1 MSMIQKIL
9 ATGILLLVALVH
21 SARADETERLEQSV
35 TQSME
40 RLIATFESKKRLYY
54 EDQEEFYR
62 LMEEA
67 LAPFVDF
74 ERIALR
80 VMGRYRRQAS
90 EDQIRAFTE
99 VFKRS
104 LFDAYGKALV
114 ESGKFTVSVRRAV
127 IDKRRST
134 NASVM
139 VDIRSASGNVYPV
152 VYSMHQGKDAV
163 WRMEN
168 VIVNG
173 VNIGLAFKERFEQA
187 YLASGGDL
195 DKVIREW
202 KADVQVETEKPAA

>member
-1 MSMIQKIL
+1 MS
-9 ATGILLLVALVH
+9 LVRTAG
-21 SARADETERLEQSV
+21 ADESDRLAQVVAE
-35 TQSME
+35 SMD
-40 RLIATFESKKRLYY
+40 RLVATFEARKNVYY
-54 EDQEEFYR
+54 EDPEEFYR

-67 LAPFVDF
+67 LASFVDF

-90 EDQIRAFTE
+90 EAQIRAFTE

-114 ESGKFTVSVRRAV
+114 ESGKFTVNVRRAV
-127 IDKRRST
+127 IDARRST
-134 NASVM
+134 RASVM

-187 YLASGGDL
+187 YLQSQGDI

-202 KADVQVETEKPAA
+202 KSDVKIETEKPAA